1 MHQNAAGRPISA
13 VRHHRT
19 PASVA
24 TVSEPTDRTNPPL
37 ASGEVETLL
46 AYLDYQRNTLRRK
59 TEGLTQAQLTT
70 RHEPSTLTLGGLLK
84 HMALVEDWWL
94 SVVLLDNPD
103 AEPWQGLDWDA
114 DPDWEFRTAADDS
127 PEELRRLL
135 DEAIALA
142 DRNIRQVLDDGGLD
156 ALSVRES
163 HHAEEGRFS
172 LRWILLHMIEEYA
185 RHNGHADLIRE
196 SVDGSTGE

>member
-1 MHQNAAGRPISA
+1 M
-13 VRHHRT
+13 
-19 PASVA
+19 AS
-24 TVSEPTDRTNPPL
+24 VSEPTDRIDPPL
-37 ASGEVETLL
+37 VAGEVETLL

-59 TEGLTQAQLTT
+59 TEGLTHAQQAT
-70 RHEPSTLTLGGLLK
+70 RLEPSSLTLGGLLK
-84 HMALVEDWWL
+84 HMALVEDWWF
-94 SVVLLDNPD
+94 SVILLDNPD

-135 DEAIALA
+135 DDAIAHA
-142 DRNIRQVLDDGGLD
+142 DRNIRQVLADGGLD
-156 ALSVRES
+156 GLSVRES
-163 HHAEEGRFS
+163 RRRGGRFS

-196 SVDGSTGE
+196 SIDGSTGE